1 MYGFIEVESHWR
13 HSGPF
18 LLSLSSARDF
28 IFRVTRIMVAGCHQQ
43 FRRSHPTLPLPR
55 VQEALPATSS
65 KIKGD
70 LSQKSPTARHP
81 SLARISSM
89 SLPEPITG
97 KGRSFRPCRCGFVVS
112 CTSERAIS
120 PHSLSLNLS
129 LSFNLGSVQFTA
141 VL

>member
-28 IFRVTRIMVAGCHQQ
+28 IFRVTRVMVAGCHQQ

-70 LSQKSPTARHP
+70 LSQKSPADRHP
-81 SLARISSM
+81 SLARISNM

-97 KGRSFRPCRCGFVVS
+97 KGRIITVSLVVS
-112 CTSERAIS
+112 LGVEQLLTVSHRDSAQINIS
-120 PHSLSLNLS
+120 SSLSHVSYFL
-129 LSFNLGSVQFTA
+129 
-141 VL
+141 

>member
-28 IFRVTRIMVAGCHQQ
+28 IFRVTRVMVAGCHQQ

-81 SLARISSM
+81 SLARISNM

-97 KGRSFRPCRCGFVVS
+97 KGRIITVSLVVS
-112 CTSERAIS
+112 LGVEQLLTVSHRDSAQINIS
-120 PHSLSLNLS
+120 SSLSHVSYFL
-129 LSFNLGSVQFTA
+129 
-141 VL
+141 

>member
-28 IFRVTRIMVAGCHQQ
+28 IFRVTRVMVAGCHQQ

-70 LSQKSPTARHP
+70 LSQKSPADRHP
-81 SLARISSM
+81 SLARISNM
-89 SLPEPITG
+89 FLPEPITG
-97 KGRSFRPCRCGFVVS
+97 KGRIITVSLVVS
-112 CTSERAIS
+112 LGVEQLLTVSHRDSAQINIS
-120 PHSLSLNLS
+120 SSLSHVSYFL
-129 LSFNLGSVQFTA
+129 
-141 VL
+141 